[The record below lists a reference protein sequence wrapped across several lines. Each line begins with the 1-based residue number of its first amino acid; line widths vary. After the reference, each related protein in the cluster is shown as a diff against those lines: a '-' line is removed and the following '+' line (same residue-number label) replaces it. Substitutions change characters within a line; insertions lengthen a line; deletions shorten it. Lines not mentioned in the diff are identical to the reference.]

1 MTAPVSGSAAPPAID
16 PLWYRQVLGQ
26 YPTGVCVVTARTPAD
41 EIVAMVVGSFS
52 SVSLDPPLVA
62 FFPDR
67 RSGTW
72 AKLRDCAYFCVN
84 ILGADQ
90 EDVCRK
96 LAAKDPDKFAGVAHA
111 LSARGNPILD
121 GAVAWIDCE
130 RHAVSEAGDHD
141 MVTGRILELD
151 VGGGGLPLLFFRGG
165 YGRFAPASM
174 VADQDQ
180 GIGLAQLRDVDRA
193 RADME
198 SLAEGIG
205 GLCIATVRVGDE
217 LAIAASAGQARR
229 GTAATLV
236 GQRLPF
242 SLPTGAVIG
251 AWLEEPERARWAARR
266 PTAAAGVPPSASLDE
281 IRRRGFSVGLR
292 NEAQRAFSDRLSEAA
307 AGNRHHLDVEDLLAA
322 LAYDPVDLS
331 AEQRREIRL
340 ISAPVFDAEGRVA
353 MAVTL
358 YDFPKPA
365 AATGIE
371 GYIDDVVRAA
381 ASVTAKLGGRAA
393 GRSGG

>member
-1 MTAPVSGSAAPPAID
+1 MVTAANSGSGDLPTID

-26 YPTGVCVVTARTPAD
+26 YPTGVCVVTARAQAG

-67 RSGTW
+67 KSSTW
-72 AKLRDCAYFCVN
+72 AKLRDCDRFCVN

-96 LAAKDPDKFAGVAHA
+96 LASKDPDKFAGVAHA
-111 LSARGNPILD
+111 MSARGNPVLD
-121 GAVAWIDCE
+121 GAVAWIDCD

-141 MVTGRILELD
+141 MVTGRILDLG

-180 GIGLAQLRDVDRA
+180 GISLAQLRDVDRA

-198 SLAEGIG
+198 RLAERIG

-251 AWLEEPERARWAARR
+251 AWLKENERSRWAARG

-292 NEAQRAFSDRLSEAA
+292 NDAQRAFSERLSEAA
-307 AGNRHHLDVEDLLAA
+307 AGGRHHLDVEDLLAA
-322 LAYDPVDLS
+322 LAYDPIDLS
-331 AEQRREIRL
+331 PEQRREIRL
-340 ISAPVFDAEGRVA
+340 ISAPVFDANDTVA
-353 MAVTL
+353 MALTL

-365 AATGIE
+365 ETTGIE
-371 GYIDDVVRAA
+371 GYIDEVVRAA
-381 ASVTAKLGGRAA
+381 ASVTAKLGGAPIGA
-393 GRSGG
+393 P